1 MEVSAKISSNIDE
14 IFQKLLQQILKA
26 EEANKNKKEEEP
38 VVEQQTPAPQPTAPQ
53 PAAGKSKGH
62 KKNDCNVQ

>member
-26 EEANKNKKEEEP
+26 EEANKNKKEEEV
-38 VVEQQTPAPQPTAPQ
+38 VVEQPTPAPQPTAQQQ
-53 PAAGKSKGH
+53 PMKGKGH